1 MVLVWESA
9 AGAMAEM
16 LKAKYNYQNISYYG
30 KVYQFLDNSN
40 TVLFSDYYMLCEMFE
55 YDFT

>member
-1 MVLVWESA
+1 
-9 AGAMAEM
+9 MAEM

-30 KVYQFLDNSN
+30 KVCQFLDNSDA
-40 TVLFSDYYMLCEMFE
+40 VLFSDYYMLCEMFE